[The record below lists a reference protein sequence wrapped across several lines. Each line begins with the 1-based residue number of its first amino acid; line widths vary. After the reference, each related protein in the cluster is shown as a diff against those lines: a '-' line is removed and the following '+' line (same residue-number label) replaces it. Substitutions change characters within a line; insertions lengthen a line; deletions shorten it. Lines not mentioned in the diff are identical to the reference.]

1 MERLED
7 RTKRHIVETLKLEK
21 NSPDE
26 IDIDEPLFVD
36 GLGRDSIDA
45 LELGVAIRKTYDLK
59 IESNSAK
66 IREHFANVRC
76 LAHFVATHS
85 GG

>member
-7 RTKRHIVETLKLEK
+7 QTKRLIVETLKVEQI
-21 NSPDE
+21 SPDE
-26 IDIDEPLFVD
+26 IDIDGLDLDSVD
-36 GLGRDSIDA
+36 T
-45 LELGVAIRKTYDLK
+45 LELGVAIRKTHDLK
-59 IESNSAK
+59 IEGNSAK

-76 LAHFVATHS
+76 VARFVATHP

>member
-7 RTKRHIVETLKLEK
+7 QTKRLIVETLKVEQI
-21 NSPDE
+21 SPDE
-26 IDIDEPLFVD
+26 IDID
-36 GLGRDSIDA
+36 GLGLDSVDT
-45 LELGVAIRKTYDLK
+45 LELGVAIRRTYDLK